1 MKTHTEEI
9 RKKLNALIEKNKD
22 AEKGFIK
29 AAENAKA
36 KSLVVW
42 FTNSAIERKKFNQD
56 LKLEISSFEQDS
68 NINGSLTGDI
78 HRTWME
84 LKTLLAT
91 DNDKAM
97 LQEVIK
103 GEKAALKEYNNI
115 FNEVNLPSTTKT
127 MLTSQWTK
135 IKNNVTILSTLDNIE
150 FQEES

>member
-84 LKTLLAT
+84 LKSLLAA

-97 LQEVIK
+97 LQEAIK

-135 IKNNVTILSTLDNIE
+135 IKNNITILSTLDNIE